1 MTSVRYLLFFYLLCF
16 TLIANGQDGIHFSK
30 KEQVIT
36 VDPSNNSFSEIGF
49 YSGVCLPKTKNKGRI
64 YFGEL
69 QKLSKVK
76 ASYALLGEDKWKKV
90 SKKDFVTSSVLTS
103 SFYAGIQKTTIP
115 FPQMDSP
122 YRFRYSYKMDHQDIL
137 FLSLLD
143 FMDADFVDTF
153 SYKIILPANY
163 ELHFQI
169 EDSLKAYDLVQVEK
183 LEKVDQTIY
192 NFTAIPGKDEKLP
205 ANDYSRIRLIVVPKG
220 EKPYA
225 FFNDW
230 YANLVQPNTTLT
242 TATKAAIAK
251 EVEGLTDDRER
262 IATIFKLIKER
273 TSYIAIE
280 NGIGAVMPRDVNKIW
295 TAQQGDCKDMSN
307 LLCQSL
313 RSLGYDAQLAL
324 SATIGHSFDL
334 DFPALSSANHV
345 ICVLKFNDE
354 WLYMDATEREGFFG
368 YPSQQI
374 QGRHIFIV
382 DDNAGELHLVPK
394 IAASENR
401 VEHQLFLEKK
411 ERALV
416 GTVQYDYHG
425 LSQIALRSATKQ
437 IGSSRLDER
446 LEPYLERQVSNLNYE
461 NVTLEIQ
468 DNKCTI
474 TGDINSERNFT
485 SIRKKNYLSLAFLP
499 TPHNQEIDEEDTEV
513 HFYRT
518 EDQQFT
524 VTLKLDK
531 TIRLQAFEPIS
542 EKAEGLSFDF
552 SVTQKGKDQIE
563 IKYHYVN
570 ELLLLNNEKLIA
582 FRKINKL
589 IKETLRKSIIYEDPT

>member
-1 MTSVRYLLFFYLLCF
+1 LT
-16 TLIANGQDGIHFSK
+16 
-30 KEQVIT
+30 
-36 VDPSNNSFSEIGF
+36 
-49 YSGVCLPKTKNKGRI
+49 
-64 YFGEL
+64 
-69 QKLSKVK
+69 KVK
-76 ASYALLGEDKWKKV
+76 ASYTLLGQDKWKKI

-103 SFYAGIQKTTIP
+103 SFYAGIQKTMIP
-115 FPQMDSP
+115 FPELDSP
-122 YRFRYSYKMDHQDIL
+122 YRFRYSYKMENQDIL
-137 FLSLLD
+137 FLSSLD
-143 FMDADFVDTF
+143 FMDAEHVDTF
-153 SYKIILPANY
+153 NYKIILPANY
-163 ELHFQI
+163 ELHFQH
-169 EDSLKAYDLVQVEK
+169 EDSLKAYDLVQFE
-183 LEKVDQTIY
+183 ESEEGDQVIY
-192 NFTAIPGKDEKLP
+192 HFTATPDKDGKKP
-205 ANDYSRIRLIVVPKG
+205 MNDYSRVRLIVVPKG
-220 EKPYA
+220 VKPYD
-225 FFNDW
+225 FLNDW
-230 YANLVQPNTTLT
+230 YSNLVRPNTVLT
-242 TATKAAIAK
+242 SVIKKAIAK
-251 EVEGLTDDRER
+251 EVSELTDDRER
-262 IATIFKLIKER
+262 IAAIFKLIKER

-324 SATIGHSFDL
+324 SATIGHFFDL
-334 DFPALSSANHV
+334 DFPALSSANHA
-345 ICVLKFNDE
+345 ICVLNFNGE

-382 DDNAGELHLVPK
+382 NDKAGELHLVPK
-394 IAASENR
+394 IKALENR
-401 VEHQLFLEKK
+401 VEHQLSLEKK
-411 ERALV
+411 EKTLI
-416 GTVQYDYHG
+416 GTMRYDYHG

-437 IGSSRLDER
+437 MGSSRLEER

-461 NVTLEIQ
+461 NVTLELQ

-474 TGDINSERNFT
+474 TGEINSERNFT

-499 TPHNQEIDEEDTEV
+499 TPHDQEVDDKETEV

-524 VTLKLDK
+524 VRLKLDK
-531 TIRLQAFEPIS
+531 AIRLQAFEPIS
-542 EKAEGLSFDF
+542 EEAEGLSFDF
-552 SVTQKGKDQIE
+552 SVTQKGSDEIE

-570 ELLLLNNEKLIA
+570 ELLLLNNEKLAA